1 MPQYRVALRHTTLV
15 ESATLEPR
23 ADDRYFIST
32 AAPPPTH
39 SILTLH
45 DEDETRYFLVD
56 QVIEVKTDAAA
67 AGIVGKLTD
76 AQAHEEASQ
85 LGTEHLEDGEMVGGE
100 DIAPQMAMPA
110 PVVDPDPS
118 EDVDESE
125 RARLE
130 AADGDGAAEAAA
142 PAEGEAAASSE
153 DEESQAAQAAADASA
168 ETANE
173 GGRNDEAASNNGGN
187 RRGRRRRGRKRR

>member
-45 DEDETRYFLVD
+45 DADETRYFLVD
-56 QVIEVKTDAAA
+56 QVIEVKNDDSEP
-67 AGIVGKLTD
+67 GIVGKLTD

-85 LGTEHLEDGEMVGGE
+85 LGTEHLEDGEMVGG
-100 DIAPQMAMPA
+100 DDVAPQMAMPA

-130 AADGDGAAEAAA
+130 AAEREGAADEAAA
-142 PAEGEAAASSE
+142 AGDDAPAESAEASS
-153 DEESQAAQAAADASA
+153 DAGA
-168 ETANE
+168 ETAKADEGGNE
-173 GGRNDEAASNNGGN
+173 GQSNNSGN